1 MGKAVKDAKLIL
13 DGFFWL
19 CYLSSVKAELG
30 YGFH

>member
-1 MGKAVKDAKLIL
+1 MEKAVKDAKLIL

-30 YGFH
+30 